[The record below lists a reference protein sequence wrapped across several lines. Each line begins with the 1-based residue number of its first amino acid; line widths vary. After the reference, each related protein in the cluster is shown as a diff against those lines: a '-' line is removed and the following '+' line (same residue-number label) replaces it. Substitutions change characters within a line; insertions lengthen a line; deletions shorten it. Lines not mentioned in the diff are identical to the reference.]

1 MILCARNY
9 GIGNLKSNQ
18 SSLDAAVEAA
28 AKIMN
33 AAVKPVLVAGS
44 KLHVAKASPAFEK
57 LADACGYAVAMMPD
71 AKGRISEALPHFI
84 GTYWGCVSSSCTS
97 EIVESADCYLF
108 AGPVFND
115 YRYTHVRLPTL
126 LEALC
131 PLRVPYAL
139 CPPFVGIVL
148 YVPTS
153 VVQTHPIAFRCKC
166 WEYKYI
172 KKANVRCDFSW
183 GGCFSSVGY
192 SLLLHKSKSITVQ
205 PDRVTIGEGMS
216 FGCIL
221 MRDFFK
227 ALAERV
233 ERNTTSFENYERMYV
248 PLGTLRNEK
257 EGEPIKTLTLFKH
270 IQVSTII
277 TCTKTNC
284 WKK

>member
-1 MILCARNY
+1 MTICARNY

-44 KLHVAKASPAFEK
+44 KVRIAKASPAFEK
-57 LADACGYAVAMMPD
+57 LANACGYAVAMMPD

-153 VVQTHPIAFRCKC
+153 VVQTHPFAFRCKC
-166 WEYKYI
+166 WSTNISRKLMSDVNFFGGVFQLSGVFTLAAQI
-172 KKANVRCDFSW
+172 KIHHCATR
-183 GGCFSSVGY
+183 SSDNWRGY
-192 SLLLHKSKSITVQ
+192 VIWVHS
-205 PDRVTIGEGMS
+205 DEGLFQGVS
-216 FGCIL
+216 
-221 MRDFFK
+221 R
-227 ALAERV
+227 
-233 ERNTTSFENYERMYV
+233 
-248 PLGTLRNEK
+248 
-257 EGEPIKTLTLFKH
+257 EG
-270 IQVSTII
+270 
-277 TCTKTNC
+277 
-284 WKK
+284 